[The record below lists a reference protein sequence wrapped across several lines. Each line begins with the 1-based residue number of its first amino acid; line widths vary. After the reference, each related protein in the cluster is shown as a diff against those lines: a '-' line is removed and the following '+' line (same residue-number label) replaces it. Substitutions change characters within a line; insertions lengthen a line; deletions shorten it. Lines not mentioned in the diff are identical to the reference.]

1 VIEEI
6 YSSFL
11 LPQYL
16 SIRKRFLGHGLRSRE
31 FYNSHKRG
39 TYDVPYLHW
48 SGVASAL
55 KTGVKIPLNPS
66 SLLTETS
73 FANLRGRTQ
82 ELLVIGVTRKV
93 DRSQG
98 KLDLEISPLAIAI
111 SNRGELFSGD
121 KM

>member
-1 VIEEI
+1 
-6 YSSFL
+6 
-11 LPQYL
+11 
-16 SIRKRFLGHGLRSRE
+16 
-31 FYNSHKRG
+31 
-39 TYDVPYLHW
+39 VPYLHW